1 MLHLFVFR
9 VSYIER
15 RRFQCGIKF
24 YSLPLKL
31 NQKAAVSDL
40 FTRCELVPPSYEW
53 NRQANNCYRFHPEC
67 HCVCIWQHYD

>member
-31 NQKAAVSDL
+31 NQNAAVSNL
-40 FTRCELVPPSYEW
+40 FARCQLVP
-53 NRQANNCYRFHPEC
+53 ADL
-67 HCVCIWQHYD
+67 I